1 MTNILMSSSTTKARS
16 TWRSVVLP
24 TEHGAWGFLSEPILL
39 GLLVAFSW
47 AGVALGVAAFSIFLV
62 QQPLKIALKDRLR
75 GRTYPR
81 TKLAARFAALFGA
94 LAVVSGGLAL
104 LSARQNF
111 LAPLLI
117 AVPLALLQVGYA
129 ARSQGRALIPEISG
143 AWALGASAALIGLAG
158 GLPAGTAFLL
168 WAIMAARALIS
179 IMYVRVRLRRAR
191 RESARI
197 AGALILH
204 VAALLGFDLLWLMGV
219 VGVAL
224 PIAFGVLLARAA
236 KGLIAP
242 VDVPTKVI
250 GFMEMGYGVLI
261 ALLAAAAVG

>member
-1 MTNILMSSSTTKARS
+1 MESLVMSSSTTKARS

-47 AGVALGVAAFSIFLV
+47 AGIALGVAAFGVFLV

-75 GRTYPR
+75 GKFYPR

-94 LAVVSGGLAL
+94 LAVIGGVLAL
-104 LSARQNF
+104 LNARQNF

-117 AVPLALLQVGYA
+117 AVPLALIQVGYA
-129 ARSQGRALIPEISG
+129 ARNQGRAMLPEISG
-143 AWALGASAALIGLAG
+143 AWALGASAAMIGLAG
-158 GLPAGTAFLL
+158 GLTEGTAFLL
-168 WAIMAARALIS
+168 WLVMAVRALIS

-191 RESARI
+191 HESAQI
-197 AGALILH
+197 GGALILH
-204 VAALLGFDLLWLMGV
+204 VAAVLGFALLWLMGV
-219 VGVAL
+219 VGAAL
-224 PIAFGVLLARAA
+224 PMGFGVLLVRAA

-242 VDVPTKVI
+242 ADVPTKVI
-250 GFMEMGYGVLI
+250 GFTEMGYGILI
-261 ALLAAAAVG
+261 AIFAAAAVG